1 MALGLRARR
10 AMDPRSKA
18 DSIGIGGESDGT
30 SLETENRQLRAEVTA
45 LRQTIAA
52 REASTT
58 AISAREIALEAAL
71 LALPVGIAVFDADDR
86 LVIKN
91 NRFQLF
97 DSEGKRDRPGTP
109 FEDILKFAAELGL
122 AAEARDDPEAWIRD
136 RLRQR
141 QEPGP
146 ARVQGLSDGR
156 FIQIEERP
164 LEDGGLISAYTDVT
178 QLKKTEAALSRALEQ
193 SEAAG
198 RSKTQFLAKMSHEL
212 RTPLNAIIGFCQ
224 MMIEDKASRITEER
238 RQGYLSDIQFAAGHL
253 HDLIS
258 DILELARIES
268 GQEKL
273 ERRLVDVADLGAR
286 VTKMFEPDAK
296 ANAINLTF
304 KRVDET
310 DISPVCSIDDR
321 LVTQMLINLLTN
333 SMRYAPEAGFVTLEL
348 DLREDET
355 VLAVLDNGPGISPED
370 LAVIMEPFQQGGIKS
385 ARGQGGVGL
394 GLSLTKGMAE
404 LHGGTIMMESTL
416 GEGTRVTLRL
426 PVHLTDEPVS
436 SEP

>member
-1 MALGLRARR
+1 
-10 AMDPRSKA
+10 MDHGANPDSSGVGDDATKA
-18 DSIGIGGESDGT
+18 

-45 LRQTIAA
+45 LRQAIAA
-52 REASTT
+52 PEATT
-58 AISAREIALEAAL
+58 TRVSAREVALEAAL
-71 LALPVGIAVFDADDR
+71 LALPVGIAVFDAEDR
-86 LVIKN
+86 LVVKN

-97 DSEGKRDRPGTP
+97 DSEGKRDRPGTS
-109 FEDILKFAAELGL
+109 FEDILRFGAELGL
-122 AAEARDDPEAWIRD
+122 AAEARQDPEGWIRD

-141 QEPGP
+141 RNPGP
-146 ARVQGLSDGR
+146 ATVQGLSDGR
-156 FIQIEERP
+156 FIQIEERR

-224 MMIEDKASRITEER
+224 MMIEDKSSRIPEER
-238 RQGYLSDIQFAAGHL
+238 RRGYLADIQFAAGHL

-268 GQEKL
+268 GQEEL
-273 ERRLVDVADLGAR
+273 APRLVDVVDLCAR

-296 ANAINLTF
+296 ANAINLSF
-304 KRVDET
+304 ART
-310 DISPVCSIDDR
+310 DASGANPVRLLDDR

-333 SMRYAPEAGFVTLEL
+333 SMRYAPEAGFVRL
-348 DLREDET
+348 DLKLREDET
-355 VLAVLDNGPGISPED
+355 VFTVSDNGAGIAPDD
-370 LAVIMEPFQQGGIKS
+370 LEVIMEPFQQGSIKS

-404 LHGGTIMMESTL
+404 LHGGEIAIDSTL
-416 GEGTRVTLRL
+416 GAGTIVTLRL
-426 PVHLTDEPVS
+426 PARLAGDPAL
-436 SEP
+436 PKP

>member
-1 MALGLRARR
+1 MGDQTMNQRSDA
-10 AMDPRSKA
+10 DPSSVGDDATK
-18 DSIGIGGESDGT
+18 E

-45 LRQTIAA
+45 LRQAIAA
-52 REASTT
+52 REATT
-58 AISAREIALEAAL
+58 TEVSAREIALEAAL
-71 LALPVGIAVFDADDR
+71 LALPVGVAVFDPEDR
-86 LVIKN
+86 LVVKN

-97 DSEGKRDRPGTP
+97 DSKGKRDRPGTP
-109 FEDILKFAAELGL
+109 FEDILKFAVELGL
-122 AAEARDDPEAWIRD
+122 AAEAREDPEGWIRD
-136 RLRQR
+136 RLRKR
-141 QEPGP
+141 KEPGP
-146 ARVQGLSDGR
+146 ATVQGLSDGR
-156 FIQIEERP
+156 FIQIEERR

-224 MMIEDKASRITEER
+224 MMIEDKESRIPEER
-238 RQGYLSDIQFAAGHL
+238 RRGYLADIQFAAGHL

-273 ERRLVDVADLGAR
+273 ERRLVDVVDLCER
-286 VTKMFEPDAK
+286 VAKMFEPDAK

-304 KRVDET
+304 ARIDENET
-310 DISPVCSIDDR
+310 SAVRLVDDR

-333 SMRYAPEAGFVTLEL
+333 SMRFAPESGFVTLKL
-348 DLREDET
+348 ALSDDET
-355 VLAVLDNGPGISPED
+355 TVSVTDNGAGVSPED
-370 LAVIMEPFQQGGIKS
+370 LKIIMEPFQQGSTKA

-404 LHGGTIMMESTL
+404 LHGGAITIESAL
-416 GEGTRVTLRL
+416 GEGTTVTLRL
-426 PVHLTDEPVS
+426 PMRLANDPMPS
-436 SEP
+436 AP

>member
-1 MALGLRARR
+1 MGDQTMNQRSDA
-10 AMDPRSKA
+10 DPSSVG
-18 DSIGIGGESDGT
+18 DDGT
-30 SLETENRQLRAEVTA
+30 KESLETENRQLRAEVTA
-45 LRQTIAA
+45 LRQAIAA
-52 REASTT
+52 REATT
-58 AISAREIALEAAL
+58 TEVSAREIALEAAL
-71 LALPVGIAVFDADDR
+71 LALPVGVAVFDPEDR
-86 LVIKN
+86 LVVKN

-97 DSEGKRDRPGTP
+97 DSKGERDRPGTP
-109 FEDILKFAAELGL
+109 FEDILKFAVELGL
-122 AAEARDDPEAWIRD
+122 AAEAREDPEGWIRD
-136 RLRQR
+136 RLRKR
-141 QEPGP
+141 KEPEP
-146 ARVQGLSDGR
+146 ATVQGLSDGR
-156 FIQIEERP
+156 FIQIEERR

-224 MMIEDKASRITEER
+224 MMIEDKESRIPEER
-238 RQGYLSDIQFAAGHL
+238 RRGYLADIQFAAGHL

-273 ERRLVDVADLGAR
+273 ERRLVDVVDLCER
-286 VTKMFEPDAK
+286 VAKMFEPDAK

-304 KRVDET
+304 ARIDENET
-310 DISPVCSIDDR
+310 SAVRLVDDR

-333 SMRYAPEAGFVTLEL
+333 SMRFAPESGSVTLKL
-348 DLREDET
+348 ALSDDET
-355 VLAVLDNGPGISPED
+355 TVSVTDNGAGVSPED
-370 LAVIMEPFQQGGIKS
+370 LKIIMEPFQQGSTKA

-404 LHGGTIMMESTL
+404 LHGGAITIESAL
-416 GEGTRVTLRL
+416 GEGTTVTLRL
-426 PVHLTDEPVS
+426 PMRLANDPMPS
-436 SEP
+436 AP